1 MKRYRVKSSRIGPKQ
16 IIFKNHP
23 ALQKN
28 WLKPKVHQENTM
40 SENLTTI
47 SEAIRER
54 FGAQEY
60 AFLGEVSLIV
70 KPEQIVE
77 VCKAL
82 RDEFNFEVLTEE
94 TAVDYWPEQSP
105 RFHLVYRVRSL
116 QHNLILGLRVPLE
129 GNAPSIPTIEGI
141 YKNANWFERELW
153 DMFGIHVE
161 GHSDL
166 RRIVN
171 PYDWEG
177 HPLRKDYPLGYEEVQ
192 FSFNF
197 DEIDIRKPYAKE

>member
-1 MKRYRVKSSRIGPKQ
+1 V
-16 IIFKNHP
+16 N
-23 ALQKN
+23 
-28 WLKPKVHQENTM
+28 QENTM
-40 SENLTTI
+40 SENLSVI

-54 FGAQEY
+54 FAAQEY
-60 AFLGEVSLIV
+60 AFLGEFSLIV

-105 RFHLVYRVRSL
+105 RFNVVYRMRSL
-116 QHNLILGLRVPLE
+116 QHTLILGLRVPLE

-166 RRIVN
+166 RRIVL